1 MVITNPQDI
10 GRAIA
15 ERRREAGWS
24 VSELA
29 DRIGASPQWVRSIER
44 KDHPVRS
51 DLMLQAMYALGLDIN
66 LKKTPQAPLRIRL

>member
-1 MVITNPQDI
+1 MVITKPQDI

-44 KDHPVRS
+44 NDHPVRS
-51 DLMLQAMYALGLDIN
+51 DLMLQAMCALGLDIT
-66 LKKTPQAPLRIRL
+66 LKKTPQAPLPIRL